1 MILLKK
7 IVLTLCVSMCV
18 SAPIFGVT
26 NNENDV
32 ADSSSDLFLEYAIS
46 GDLVSMKE
54 LVEQS
59 PDDLDINAT
68 DLSGR
73 TALMLAIIG
82 EYEHVVRYLLSLD
95 GLDIVN
101 ATDNHKKTA
110 LQIAIER
117 KKKYFSLTTLRI
129 EYFLLK
135 RINGPVEGS
144 SNCSEGTASNPAYLG
159 G

>member
-1 MILLKK
+1 MISFKK
-7 IVLTLCVSMCV
+7 IVLAVCLSMYV
-18 SAPIFGVT
+18 SAPIFAVT
-26 NNENDV
+26 NNENDA

-46 GDLVSMKE
+46 GDLVSMQE
-54 LVEQS
+54 LVEQK

-82 EYEHVVRYLLSLD
+82 GYEHVVTYLLSLNEI
-95 GLDIVN
+95 DIVN
-101 ATDNHKKTA
+101 AADNHGKTA
-110 LQIAIER
+110 LQLATAA
-117 KKKYFSLTTLRI
+117 KKKYFSLTTVRI

-135 RINGPVEGS
+135 RINGPFGS
-144 SNCSEGTASNPAYLG
+144 SSSCAEDTASNPAYLG